1 MRCGVHLI
9 HSYSAGLASRLA
21 SLAVTAADPS
31 YPGAHSTISAA
42 GSSVLAA
49 FFGDRAEID
58 VTSDALPGTVRSFAS
73 YRPIA
78 TEAGLSRRYAGRHT
92 PLDDAAGLQRGA
104 HVAPKRVRAF
114 QIPGF
119 WLRLAG

>member
-1 MRCGVHLI
+1 MRWGVHLI
-9 HSYSAGLASRLA
+9 HSYSAGLASGLA

-73 YRPIA
+73 YRAIA
-78 TEAGLSRRYAGRHT
+78 TEAGLHRPYPRQHT
-92 PLDDAAGLQRGA
+92 PPHPPAGPPPGPTAR
-104 HVAPKRVRAF
+104 PPEIRA
-114 QIPGF
+114 
-119 WLRLAG
+119 

>member
-9 HSYSAGLASRLA
+9 HSYSGGLASRLA

-73 YRPIA
+73 YRAIA
-78 TEAGLSRRYAGRHT
+78 TEAGLSPTYARQAT
-92 PLDDAAGLQRGA
+92 PPHAAAGQHPGA
-104 HVAPKRVRAF
+104 HGAPQGLRASE
-114 QIPGF
+114 
-119 WLRLAG
+119 

>member
-31 YPGAHSTISAA
+31 YPGAHSTVSAA
-42 GSSVLAA
+42 GASVLSA

-58 VTSDALPGTVRSFAS
+58 VTSDALPGIVRTFTN
-73 YRPIA
+73 YLPIPP
-78 TEAGLSRRYAGRHT
+78 EAGPSRIYAGQHT
-92 PLDDAAGLQRGA
+92 PPDDAAGPRLGA
-104 HVAPKRVRAF
+104 
-114 QIPGF
+114 Q
-119 WLRLAG
+119 

>member
-1 MRCGVHLI
+1 MRWGVHLI
-9 HSYSAGLASRLA
+9 HSYSAGLASGLA

-73 YRPIA
+73 YRAIA
-78 TEAGLSRRYAGRHT
+78 TEAGLFRVFSRPPTSPDG
-92 PLDDAAGLQRGA
+92 AAGAALGRARCPQA
-104 HVAPKRVRAF
+104 VRAF
-114 QIPGF
+114 WYPEF
-119 WLRLAG
+119 PS

>member
-1 MRCGVHLI
+1 MRWGVHLI
-9 HSYSAGLASRLA
+9 HSYSAGLASGLA

-49 FFGDRAEID
+49 FFGDRAEIN

-73 YRPIA
+73 YRAIA
-78 TEAGLSRRYAGRHT
+78 TEAGVCPYYARPRT
-92 PLDDAAGLQRGA
+92 PPPAPGAVARG
-104 HVAPKRVRAF
+104 
-114 QIPGF
+114 
-119 WLRLAG
+119 